1 MPTES
6 HTARVTKIPKRSA
19 ILWYAAVFVIFVCV
33 ALVSMEGW
41 FAWNNRKN
49 DLYEAQIHTANL
61 AQALAQHADDTVKKA
76 DTVVFGLV
84 ERIETYGMSPTNL
97 QTLYPLLVDQ
107 VAELPELQGI
117 YIYDETGRYLINS
130 MDNAPGATRNS
141 ADRAYFIHHRNSTDR
156 GPYIGTPIHS
166 KSTGEWIIP
175 VSRRINHPDGS
186 FAGVALASIKMAY
199 FNHYYDRFDIG
210 RAGTITLA
218 QADAT
223 VMVRRPYLESII
235 GQNVSNG
242 PLFSQHIKNRP
253 SGTQIIVSNLDHI
266 ERVVSYY
273 SLARY
278 PLIVVAS
285 LSKQEVLT
293 AWRERIQRQ
302 AIGVFLLTAIIALLG
317 LRLLKQIQIHDRT
330 EQALYLAQQ
339 KVLAVNKT
347 LQRLALQDALTGL
360 ANRRQFDLTLN
371 SEYDRAIRE
380 QRSVALLMIDVDY
393 FKRYNDVYGHP
404 QGDVCLKK
412 IADTM
417 QTKRPGDFSA
427 RYGGEEFSVILSET
441 DLKGAMIVAETIRKA
456 VRDLHLVH
464 SGNPTGFVTI
474 SIGVAAMMPSSFS
487 HGPSTFLQ
495 AADEALYMAKG
506 AGRNMVYAYESSE
519 EVRRNSTEKDNTEKD
534 SAEAGG

>member
-1 MPTES
+1 MQTES
-6 HTARVTKIPKRSA
+6 QTARTTKIPKPSA
-19 ILWYAAVFVIFVCV
+19 ILWYATVFVIFVCITLV
-33 ALVSMEGW
+33 AMEGW
-41 FAWNNRKN
+41 FAWNNRKD
-49 DLYEAQIHTANL
+49 DLYDAEIHTANL

-76 DTVVFGLV
+76 DTVVFGLI
-84 ERIETYGMSPTNL
+84 ERIENYGMSPTNL
-97 QTLYPLLVDQ
+97 QSLYPLLVQQ

-117 YIYDETGRYLINS
+117 FIYDETGRYLINS
-130 MDNAPGATRNS
+130 MDSAPDATRNN

-156 GPYIGTPIHS
+156 GPYIGTPVHS

-186 FAGVALASIKMAY
+186 FAGVVLASIKMDY

-235 GQNVSNG
+235 GQNISNG
-242 PLFSQHIKNRP
+242 PLFSQHIKDHP
-253 SGTQIIVSNLDHI
+253 IGTQILISSLDHT

-273 SLARY
+273 SLSRY
-278 PLIVVAS
+278 PLVVVAS
-285 LSKQEVLT
+285 LSKQEVLS

-302 AIGVFLLTAIIALLG
+302 AIGVFILTSIIALLG

-380 QRSVALLMIDVDY
+380 QRSLALLMIDVDY

-404 QGDVCLKK
+404 QGDVCLRK

-456 VRDLHLVH
+456 VRNLNLVH
-464 SGNPTGFVTI
+464 SGNPIGFVTI
-474 SIGVAAMMPSSFS
+474 SIGVAAIMPSSFS
-487 HGPSTFLQ
+487 RGPSAFLQ
-495 AADEALYMAKG
+495 ASDEALYMAKG
-506 AGRNMVYAYESSE
+506 AGRNRVYAWENME
-519 EVRRNSTEKDNTEKD
+519 EALADKSNRAST
-534 SAEAGG
+534 